1 MIKCDMGKTEIF
13 GSSHDLMA
21 EYTEI
26 SRAMYKMFCNE
37 FGEET
42 ANAHIDFCI
51 RTAKKSKEEIHEES
65 EKIKEKN
72 LNSVKSLLED
82 ILKKIE
88 ES

>member
-1 MIKCDMGKTEIF
+1 MIKCNLGKTEIS
-13 GSSHDLMA
+13 GSVLDLMA
-21 EYTEI
+21 EYVEV
-26 SRAMYKMFCNE
+26 SRAVRKMFSE
-37 FGEET
+37 KFGEET

-51 RTAKKSKEEIHEES
+51 RTAKKSKEEIHEEA

-82 ILKKIE
+82 ILKSIE

>member
-1 MIKCDMGKTEIF
+1 MIKCNLGKTEIF

-51 RTAKKSKEEIHEES
+51 RTAKKSEEEIHEEA
-65 EKIKEKN
+65 EKAMEN
-72 LNSVKSLLED
+72 LNSVKSLMED

>member
-13 GSSHDLMA
+13 GSSLDLMG

-51 RTAKKSKEEIHEES
+51 RTAKKSEEEIHEEAEKAS
-65 EKIKEKN
+65 EN
-72 LNSVKSLLED
+72 LNRAKSLLED

>member
-26 SRAMYKMFCNE
+26 SSAMYKMFCNE
-37 FGEET
+37 FGEKT

-51 RTAKKSKEEIHEES
+51 RTAKKSKEEIHEEA
-65 EKIKEKN
+65 EKARER
-72 LNSVKSLLED
+72 NSNIMRSFLED
-82 ILKKIE
+82 ILKSIE

>member
-51 RTAKKSKEEIHEES
+51 RTAKKSEEEIHEEAEKAS
-65 EKIKEKN
+65 EN
-72 LNSVKSLLED
+72 LNRAKSLLED